1 MDSEFFSI
9 SNLSLPHQ
17 VRGLLMTVGILDVL
31 DIIIV
36 AVILYHCYKLLEDT
50 SAITLVKGI
59 VSLLLLTGICGALEL
74 HVIDWLLQKAVA
86 VLMVALPVIF
96 QPELRRALA
105 HIGQGRFFAS
115 YRVFG
120 EEESEICIR
129 EICDAVDS
137 MSKSHTGALI
147 VFERGTRLNDII
159 DEKNGTKLDA
169 VISADLLNQIFFI
182 NTPLHDG
189 AVIIRGSRIMVA
201 GAKLPNSQNANI
213 PHELGTR
220 HRAAIGIS
228 EQVDV
233 LSLVVSE
240 ETGIVSVVERGHIKR
255 NVTRLELQE
264 RLKTVFP
271 TEKKEKVNLK
281 ELYQAAKSRI
291 RGAEK

>member
-1 MDSEFFSI
+1 MDSEFFSM
-9 SNLSLPHQ
+9 SNLSLPYQ
-17 VRGLLMTVGILDVL
+17 VRGLLMTVGILDIV

-50 SAITLVKGI
+50 IAVTLVKGI
-59 VSLLLLTGICGALEL
+59 VALLLLTGICGILEL

-115 YRVFG
+115 YGVFAQQ
-120 EEESEICIR
+120 ESEICIR

-137 MSKSHTGALI
+137 MSKSRTGALI
-147 VFERGTRLNDII
+147 ICERGTRLNDII
-159 DEKNGTKLDA
+159 DEKNGVKLDA
-169 VISADLLNQIFFI
+169 VITADLLNQIFFI

-201 GAKLPNSQNANI
+201 GAKLPNSANAGI
-213 PHELGTR
+213 SHELGTR

-228 EQVDV
+228 EHADV

-240 ETGIVSVVERGHIKR
+240 ETGTVSIAEGGHIKR
-255 NVTRLELQE
+255 HITRLELQE
-264 RLKTVFP
+264 RLTTVFP
-271 TEKKEKVNLK
+271 TGKKEKLNFK
-281 ELYQAAKSRI
+281 DLYLAAKSRI
-291 RGAEK
+291 KGDEK